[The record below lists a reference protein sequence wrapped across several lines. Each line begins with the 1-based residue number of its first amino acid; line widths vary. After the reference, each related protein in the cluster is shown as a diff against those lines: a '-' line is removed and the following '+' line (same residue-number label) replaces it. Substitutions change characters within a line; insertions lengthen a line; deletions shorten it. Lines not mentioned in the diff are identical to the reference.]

1 MPPELRALLE
11 GALTD
16 SGLFAGV
23 AAEQI
28 LALRPRQGRREEGAV
43 LFRQGEPGE
52 RAYLLLRGI
61 LGLQA
66 GDQSRGNTYFRKVV
80 EGELVG
86 EYGPLCGEPRSVS
99 GVALTAIDY
108 LELDRDQLLELLRRN
123 PSLQNRFIGSLAEA
137 ASIGRQPGRVTLET
151 IVIHD
156 ASPGSP
162 LTASALAQLPGDLRR
177 LGTCLP
183 GLRDLIVHPES
194 GARGEG
200 TGETEL
206 HSRLVEISRSG
217 QPQVIFNRNPSAI
230 SRRNRLLIDRLL
242 ILSDGRAGTIDLPA
256 VVGDDALL
264 VRLWPDQAGWPTS
277 QPWATAHPF
286 AQVLNLQPLQM
297 RHRDRLARAA
307 LRRQNVLVLGGGGAR
322 GFAHIGALAALE
334 ELGIDDIDMVMGVSI
349 GSLVAS
355 LAAFELPSAEIFA
368 HLERVIIR
376 ARPYSLTLPR
386 DSLFTLRNSRLA
398 LERFFG
404 TAAIQDSWM
413 PLRCFSANLSTN
425 RLHSWSSGPIPTAV
439 IASMSVPGIFPPVID
454 GQGQL
459 HVDGGILSNLPVSE
473 ARRSSDG
480 RVMAISLDPDPEAD
494 AAANPG
500 TTGEAAVKQKPS
512 IGRTIINALM
522 CGSHAEGQLQERQ
535 ADLIVR
541 PAIGAIPFLDW
552 KRYRESYAKG
562 YEAAHRALARNGPI
576 RESQRPHRHDDAT

>member
-1 MPPELRALLE
+1 MPPELSALLE
-11 GALTD
+11 AALTD

-28 LALRPRQGRREEGAV
+28 LALAPRHGWREEGAV
-43 LFRQGEPGE
+43 LFRQGDPGE
-52 RAYLLLRGI
+52 HAYLLLRGI

-66 GDQSRGNTYFRKVV
+66 ADQSQGNTYFRKVV

-108 LELDRDQLLELLRRN
+108 LQLDRDQLLELLRQN
-123 PSLQNRFIGSLAEA
+123 PSLQTRFISSLAEA
-137 ASIGRQPGRVTLET
+137 ASIGRQPERVTLET

-162 LTASALAQLPGDLRR
+162 LTAAARAQLPDDLRR
-177 LGTCLP
+177 LSNDLP
-183 GLRDLIVHPES
+183 GLEDLIVHPES
-194 GARGEG
+194 GVQGEG
-200 TGETEL
+200 NGEAEL
-206 HSRLVEISRSG
+206 HELLVEISRSG
-217 QPQVIFNRNPSAI
+217 QPQVLFNRDPSAI

-242 ILSDGRAGTIDLPA
+242 ILSDGQAREIDLPE

-264 VRLWPDQAGWPTS
+264 VRLWPSQAGWPIS
-277 QPWATAHPF
+277 QLWATAHAF
-286 AQVLNLQPLQM
+286 AQVLNLQPLLR
-297 RHRDRLARAA
+297 RHSDRLARAV

-334 ELGIDDIDMVMGVSI
+334 DLGIDDLDMVMGVSF

-355 LAAFELPSAEIFA
+355 LAAFELPSAEILA
-368 HLERVIIR
+368 NLERVIIR
-376 ARPYSLTLPR
+376 ARPYSFTLPR

-404 TAAIQDSWM
+404 TAGIQDSWL

-425 RLHSWSSGPIPTAV
+425 RLHTWSTGSIPTAV

-473 ARRSSDG
+473 ARRTTDG

-494 AAANPG
+494 AVASTGATGVAA
-500 TTGEAAVKQKPS
+500 AAERPS

-541 PAIGAIPFLDW
+541 PAIGGIPFLDW
-552 KRYRESYAKG
+552 KRYRESYATG
-562 YEAAHRALARNGPI
+562 YDAAHRALAPNGSPTT
-576 RESQRPHRHDDAT
+576 RSELSAG